1 MEEHNMNQK
10 NSLIAFVM
18 VLALLMSVSG
28 VIAQDQRRGT
38 RLVGLGNA
46 RRMHSGIE
54 SIWRALKM
62 PPV

>member
-1 MEEHNMNQK
+1 M
-10 NSLIAFVM
+10 AFVIAL
-18 VLALLMSVSG
+18 VVALLMSVSG

-62 PPV
+62 PPA